1 VNVLTFGD
9 LDFVSQ
15 VTCFTIDL
23 DVVMQELFKSSGVK
37 DLISRRPRVIDDEF
51 VLGSNL
57 SAFPDGRLGLFC
69 GRFGLLCKW
78 N

>member
-1 VNVLTFGD
+1 VSVLTFGD

-23 DVVMQELFKSSGVK
+23 DVVMQELLKSSGVK
-37 DLISRRPRVIDDEF
+37 DLISCRSRIVDNEF

-57 SAFPDGRLGLFC
+57 STLASGWLGLFC
-69 GRFGLLCKW
+69 GRFGLLW
-78 N
+78 